1 MLWFDLIL
9 LIVKPFSEFKLS
21 NHIKERERERIQH
34 GQNFFIREK
43 YCPRLR
49 KPENYDWCSHSSW
62 CTAREQVPSHFMRS
76 SIRKL
81 HVCCVNN
88 FPEQK
93 ETKPWALTTAT
104 FVTTWRVAQ
113 HFTGKYALGTFL
125 VFLNWEV
132 LRALIWEKKLGWVPL
147 KSSIKKKLRLS
158 TLIINSK
165 MVNLWRIRSIS

>member
-9 LIVKPFSEFKLS
+9 LIVKPLSEFKLS

>member
-9 LIVKPFSEFKLS
+9 LIVKPLSEFKLS
-21 NHIKERERERIQH
+21 NHIKERERIQH

-88 FPEQK
+88 FQK
-93 ETKPWALTTAT
+93 QEETKPWALTTAT

-158 TLIINSK
+158 TLIISSK